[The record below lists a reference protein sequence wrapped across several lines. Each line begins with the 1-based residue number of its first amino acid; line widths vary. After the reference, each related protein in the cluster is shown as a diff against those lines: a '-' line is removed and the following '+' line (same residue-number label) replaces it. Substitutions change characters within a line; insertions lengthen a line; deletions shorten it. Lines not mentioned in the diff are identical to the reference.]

1 MIRKLYF
8 HRLFVPM
15 DFSLFLTFFH
25 ILGVALG
32 VGGATVSDLL
42 FFRAVTD
49 RRISKD
55 EFAMLHTLGY
65 VLQTALIILFL
76 SGLGFVT
83 SQLVLTGSSSYLS
96 SAWFWAKMTIVFT
109 LFCNAIVMHT
119 KVFPFMTAHI
129 DQELSYETVKDKLV
143 LLSMTGVVSIVSWY
157 SAMTLGVTRGLDFS
171 YSYIINV
178 YVAVL
183 LVGILVAYTLFSV
196 SVFSPK
202 RIPVSKT
209 QTKTKSPAVHK
220 SKNKRFLMAFGLSLL
235 LGIIL
240 IWLAWYLGKQFVPE
254 SSVSMVVSHIN
265 V

>member
-1 MIRKLYF
+1 MIKKLYF
-8 HRLFVPM
+8 CSSFALM

-42 FFRAVTD
+42 FFRAITD

-65 VLQTALIILFL
+65 VLWAGLIILFL
-76 SGLGFVT
+76 SGVGFVT
-83 SQLVLTGSSSYLS
+83 SQLIVAGSSSYLS

-109 LFCNAIVMHT
+109 LFCNALVMHM
-119 KVFPFMTAHI
+119 KVFPFMTAHL
-129 DQELSYETVKDKLV
+129 DQELTYQKVKDKMI

-157 SAMTLGVTRGLDFS
+157 SAMALGVTRGLDFS
-171 YSYIINV
+171 YFFIVNA
-178 YVAVL
+178 YVMVL
-183 LVGILVAYTLFSV
+183 LVGILVAYILFNV
-196 SVFSPK
+196 SVFPPK
-202 RIPVSKT
+202 RIPSPNP
-209 QTKTKSPAVHK
+209 QTKISSVHK
-220 SKNKRFLMAFGLSLL
+220 SQSRRFLIAFGWSLL

-240 IWLAWYLGKQFVPE
+240 ISLAWYLGKWIIPE
-254 SSVSMVVSHIN
+254 STVSLLVLHIN